1 VIESSK
7 KEDKRVVSPKEK
19 ETDKVFE

>member
-7 KEDKRVVSPKEK
+7 TEDKRVVSPKEK
-19 ETDKVFE
+19 EQDKVIA